1 MAAAANSRGA
11 CSRPSEAPD
20 PTASTCSSASIA
32 IGTCENRLP
41 CLMDS
46 LSPGTEV
53 LRRSSHQPSPASAH
67 PIARPISRRSMDASL
82 TPISSGPWSY
92 PKLRCSRV
100 RTRTVVNP
108 PTTPLRTPVTRIA
121 AANVR

>member
-1 MAAAANSRGA
+1 MSHGGVLFLMTGLFLGLGYMGVPVAFALMAG
-11 CSRPSEAPD
+11 
-20 PTASTCSSASIA
+20 
-32 IGTCENRLP
+32 
-41 CLMDS
+41 
-46 LSPGTEV
+46 V
-53 LRRSSHQPSPASAH
+53 LVA
-67 PIARPISRRSMDASL
+67 ASL

-121 AANVR
+121 AANVK